1 MHIPITWEANIT
13 SSFQSLQG
21 ISFEFLSSI
30 FSNYMYTEKIFPIE
44 FQLPVIPVSVY
55 ILHL

>member
-44 FQLPVIPVSVY
+44 FQLIPVSVY
-55 ILHL
+55 ILNL